1 MKQTYYSTC
10 DISEDAYPQPN
21 NWLRSDPIEVHSGV
35 TAVYITLEY
44 RTANCSVRNG
54 GKYCK
59 EYFDLYV
66 HQSGQPTYPDPLTNN
81 ATYEKIAETAPS
93 ALSIRVSQTFSVDVK
108 RKYIVLAFHDQ
119 GSCTVL
125 YSVAVKYYVC
135 PETVHV
141 GGLVN
146 LPRTMAPANSSE
158 PVLSGCTKN
167 SVHEQG
173 VLRVNCQ
180 SDGVWNM
187 SSLNG
192 RCICL
197 EDMENTR
204 GECKGT
210 QSHRSAVLNNSSG
223 LKPSQAGNMIRQ
235 KDD

>member
-1 MKQTYYSTC
+1 MKLTNYQTC
-10 DISEDAYPQPN
+10 DISLNGHPQPN
-21 NWLRSDPIEVHSGV
+21 NWLRSKPIGIHSGV
-35 TAVYITLEY
+35 KEVEITIEY
-44 RTANCSVRNG
+44 LTNNCSSYSDNG

-66 HQSGQPTYPDPLTNN
+66 HQSEQRTEPDPLTNN
-81 ATYEKIAETAPS
+81 ATYEKIAKTAPS
-93 ALSIRVSQTFSVDVK
+93 ALSIRVPQTFNVDVK
-108 RKYIVLAFHDQ
+108 RKYIILAFHDQ

-141 GGLVN
+141 GALVN

-158 PVLSGCTKN
+158 PVVSGCTKN
-167 SVHEQG
+167 SVHKRG

-192 RCICL
+192 RCICM

-210 QSHRSAVLNNSSG
+210 Q
-223 LKPSQAGNMIRQ
+223 
-235 KDD
+235 

>member
-1 MKQTYYSTC
+1 MRLTNYQTC
-10 DISEDAYPQPN
+10 DISLNGHPQPN
-21 NWLRSDPIEVHSGV
+21 NWLRSKPIGIHSGV
-35 TAVYITLEY
+35 KAVDITIEY
-44 RTANCSVRNG
+44 LTKNCSSYSDNG

-81 ATYEKIAETAPS
+81 ATYEKIAKTAPS
-93 ALSIRVSQTFSVDVK
+93 ALGIRVSQTFRANVK
-108 RKYIVLAFHDQ
+108 GKYIVLAFHDQ

-141 GGLVN
+141 GALVN

-158 PVLSGCTKN
+158 PVVSGCTKN
-167 SVHEQG
+167 SVHKQG

-192 RCICL
+192 RCICM

-210 QSHRSAVLNNSSG
+210 Q
-223 LKPSQAGNMIRQ
+223 
-235 KDD
+235 

>member
-1 MKQTYYSTC
+1 MKLTHYQTC
-10 DISEDAYPQPN
+10 DISLNGHPQPN
-21 NWLRSDPIEVHSGV
+21 NWLRSKPIGIHSGV
-35 TAVYITLEY
+35 KEVDITIEY
-44 RTANCSVRNG
+44 LTHNCSSYSDNG

-66 HQSGQPTYPDPLTNN
+66 RQSEQPEEPNPLKND
-81 ATYEKIAETAPS
+81 ATYDKIARTAPS
-93 ALSIRVSQTFSVDVK
+93 ALGIRVSQTFRANVK

-125 YSVAVKYYVC
+125 YSVAVKYYFC

-158 PVLSGCTKN
+158 PVVSGCTKN
-167 SVHEQG
+167 AVHQQG

-192 RCICL
+192 RCICM

-210 QSHRSAVLNNSSG
+210 Q
-223 LKPSQAGNMIRQ
+223 
-235 KDD
+235 

>member
-1 MKQTYYSTC
+1 M
-10 DISEDAYPQPN
+10 
-21 NWLRSDPIEVHSGV
+21 
-35 TAVYITLEY
+35 TAVYITIEY
-44 RTANCSVRNG
+44 LTHNCSSYSDNG

-66 HQSGQPTYPDPLTNN
+66 HQSEQPTEPDPLTNN
-81 ATYEKIAETAPS
+81 ATYEKIAKTAPS
-93 ALSIRVSQTFSVDVK
+93 ALSIRVPQTFSVDVK
-108 RKYIVLAFHDQ
+108 RKYIILAFHDQ

-158 PVLSGCTKN
+158 PVVSGCTKN
-167 SVHEQG
+167 AVHKQG

-192 RCICL
+192 RCICM

-210 QSHRSAVLNNSSG
+210 Q
-223 LKPSQAGNMIRQ
+223 
-235 KDD
+235 

>member
-1 MKQTYYSTC
+1 MRLTNYQTC
-10 DISEDAYPQPN
+10 DISLNGHPQPN
-21 NWLRSDPIEVHSGV
+21 NWLRSKPIGIHSGV
-35 TAVYITLEY
+35 KAVDITIEY
-44 RTANCSVRNG
+44 LTRNCSSYPDNG

-81 ATYEKIAETAPS
+81 ATYEKIAKTAPS
-93 ALSIRVSQTFSVDVK
+93 ALSIRVPQTFNVDVK
-108 RKYIVLAFHDQ
+108 RKYIILAFHDQ

-125 YSVAVKYYVC
+125 YSVAIKYYVC

-141 GGLVN
+141 GALVN

-158 PVLSGCTKN
+158 PVVSGCTKH
-167 SVHEQG
+167 SVHKRG

-192 RCICL
+192 RCICM

-210 QSHRSAVLNNSSG
+210 Q
-223 LKPSQAGNMIRQ
+223 
-235 KDD
+235 

>member
-1 MKQTYYSTC
+1 MRLTNYQTC
-10 DISEDAYPQPN
+10 DISLNGHPQPN
-21 NWLRSDPIEVHSGV
+21 NWLRSKPIGIHSGV
-35 TAVYITLEY
+35 KAVDITIEY
-44 RTANCSVRNG
+44 LTRNCSSYSDNG

-81 ATYEKIAETAPS
+81 ATYEKIAKTAPS
-93 ALSIRVSQTFSVDVK
+93 ALSIRVPQTFNVDVK
-108 RKYIVLAFHDQ
+108 RKYIILAFRDQ

-141 GGLVN
+141 GALVN

-158 PVLSGCTKN
+158 PVVSGCTKN
-167 SVHEQG
+167 SVHKQG

-192 RCICL
+192 RCICM

-210 QSHRSAVLNNSSG
+210 Q
-223 LKPSQAGNMIRQ
+223 
-235 KDD
+235 